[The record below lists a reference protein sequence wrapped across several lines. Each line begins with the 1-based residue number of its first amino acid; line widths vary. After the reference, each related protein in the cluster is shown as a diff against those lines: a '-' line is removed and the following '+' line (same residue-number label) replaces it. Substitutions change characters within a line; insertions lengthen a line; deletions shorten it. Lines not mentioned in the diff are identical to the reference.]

1 MPNVRMYHDDTMKSF
16 FRRMC
21 YSPDGNLLFT
31 PAGCIDID
39 MKPINASFIY
49 RRNSYNRQINNYYNL
64 FSIKV

>member
-1 MPNVRMYHDDTMKSF
+1 MYHDDTMKSF

-49 RRNSYNRQINNYYNL
+49 RRNSYNR
-64 FSIKV
+64 